1 MKQNFAIVGLG
12 RFGGSICRTLVEAGQ
27 EVLAIDSNEDRVNEY
42 MNIATHAVVAN
53 AQDEM
58 TLRSLGI
65 RNFDHV
71 IIAIGED
78 IQASILV
85 TLMVKEMGV
94 PNILAKAQNEYHARV
109 LEKSEQIVWFTR
121 KEIWG
126 FVLLIILFQKIY
138 WIT

>member
-1 MKQNFAIVGLG
+1 
-12 RFGGSICRTLVEAGQ
+12 
-27 EVLAIDSNEDRVNEY
+27 

-71 IIAIGED
+71 IVAIGED

-94 PNILAKAQNEYHARV
+94 PNILATHVSFRMDDAISSDLFKYSGMI
-109 LEKSEQIVWFTR
+109 LIL
-121 KEIWG
+121 G
-126 FVLLIILFQKIY
+126 FC
-138 WIT
+138 